1 MQEAERFSKFKV
13 QCVAEK
19 KKEPKAD
26 GVLVF
31 DEVKVIS
38 RMMWK
43 PDNDWVCYVL

>member
-1 MQEAERFSKFKV
+1 MYLSGACEKRLMQEANRFSKFKM

-31 DEVKVIS
+31 DEVKVIQG
-38 RMMWK
+38 
-43 PDNDWVCYVL
+43 